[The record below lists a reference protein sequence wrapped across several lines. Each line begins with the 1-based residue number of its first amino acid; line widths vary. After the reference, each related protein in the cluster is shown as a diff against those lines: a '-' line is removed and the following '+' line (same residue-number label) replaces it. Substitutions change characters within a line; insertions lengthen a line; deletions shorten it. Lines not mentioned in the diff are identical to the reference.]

1 MWGALLSGGMSLLK
15 QIAPAAINWGM
26 QKLTNS
32 NLGKQVITPHILDK
46 ISVATQDMK
55 GLAADRDAKA
65 YEQAI

>member
-32 NLGKQVITPHILDK
+32 NFGKQVVTPHILDK
-46 ISVATQDMK
+46 ISGVTQDMK
-55 GLAADRDAKA
+55 GMAVERDAQA
-65 YEQAI
+65 YERAI